1 MKVTSITRGGQIS
14 IPATVRRRWAT
25 DRVVLEEQGDRLII
39 RPIPADPIGAAL
51 RSLKSERTSDDLMTE
66 ARADDAAAE
75 QRRVAR

>member
-51 RSLKSERTSDDLMTE
+51 RSLKSERTSDELMTE

-75 QRRVAR
+75 QRRVTR